1 MTRNAISVHD
11 PEYQNRMSPSRQR
24 SMFDTDSSNDQ
35 SLVVVLAQHKPKNK
49 AQANFQRLI
58 ATIESR
64 REQLQQWQTFTLHY
78 NERIACELLP
88 LQEAVR
94 VCQRKLAI
102 AIDELLSQPAK
113 GRALGRVQRA
123 KLGQLLDELLDTLV
137 DDDADE
143 ALVALFD
150 KYSDVSYAE
159 ARESDME
166 MTQSLIEEVLGSEF
180 TEEHHAASADELLE
194 LARRKLQEKV
204 HEEKQR
210 RQARAA
216 ESGETPKAKAA
227 QSKKDQAAKEI
238 RQSIREVYRKL
249 ASALHPDREPD
260 ADERQRKTLLIQRVN
275 QAYEASDLLTL
286 LELQLEIE
294 QIDAAH
300 LANVA
305 PGRLAHYN
313 QILRDQLAE
322 LDAEIFHHVLPFSET
337 IGMPSRSIAPALID
351 RYLSADITQ
360 LRVLIEQAED
370 ELAALQDPKKL
381 SALLKRVSLHSEDD
395 DMDIDEFVD
404 MMKMFA
410 GDSIAPAPRKRR
422 R

>member
-1 MTRNAISVHD
+1 
-11 PEYQNRMSPSRQR
+11 MSPSRQR
-24 SMFDTDSSNDQ
+24 PLFDIDSTSDQ
-35 SLVVVLAQHKPKNK
+35 SLVEVLAQNKPRNK
-49 AQANFQRLI
+49 AQADFQRLI
-58 ATIESR
+58 ARIENR
-64 REQLQQWQTFTLHY
+64 RGQLQQWQTFTLRY

-88 LQEAVR
+88 LQEALR
-94 VCQRKLAI
+94 ACQRKLAI
-102 AIDELLSQPAK
+102 AIDGLLSLPAK

-123 KLGQLLDELLDTLV
+123 KLRQLLDELLDTLV
-137 DDDADE
+137 DNEADE

-150 KYSDVSYAE
+150 KYSDISYAE

-166 MTQSLIEEVLGSEF
+166 LTQALIAEVLGSEF
-180 TEEHHAASADELLE
+180 AEDHQAESADELLE
-194 LARRKLQEKV
+194 LARRKLQEKAR
-204 HEEKQR
+204 EDKQR

-216 ESGETPKAKAA
+216 ESDETPKAKAA
-227 QSKKDQAAKEI
+227 QSKKEQAAKEV

-260 ADERQRKTLLIQRVN
+260 ADERRRKTLLIQRVN
-275 QAYEASDLLTL
+275 QAYEAGDLLAL

-305 PGRLAHYN
+305 PERLAHYN
-313 QILRDQLAE
+313 RILRDQLAE
-322 LDAEIFHHVLPFSET
+322 LDAEIFHHALPFSET
-337 IGMPSRSIAPALID
+337 IGMPSRAIAPALVD

-370 ELAALQDPKKL
+370 ELAALQDPKRL
-381 SALLKRVSLHSEDD
+381 SALLKRVSLRTYDDD

-404 MMKMFA
+404 MMAMFA
-410 GDSIAPAPRKRR
+410 DASTAPAPRKRR